1 MSVPLDQNDPRGADS
16 QIPITSNW
24 TINVSDI
31 RTVKVSNISL
41 RVSEWDIR
49 EFFSFSGEIEFVE
62 MQSETEKS
70 QFAYVTF
77 KDSQGAETAMLL
89 SGAIINELSVTIT
102 PVENYQ
108 LPPGAVTSNS
118 ERSTSDPNSAIRKA
132 EDAVSSMLAKG
143 FILGKDA
150 LNKAKSFDERHHL
163 MSNASAAVASLDG
176 KMGLREKISLGTSVV
191 NQKVKEVDEKYQ
203 VSEITKSALA
213 AAEQKASSASAA
225 IMNNQYVST
234 GAAWVSNA
242 FSLVAKAAEDVSLMT
257 KEKVIKAEEE
267 KKENIYKERTAV
279 INNYAKIHLDESFP
293 DEPAVLPVESAD
305 DGKLGII

>member
-1 MSVPLDQNDPRGADS
+1 MS
-16 QIPITSNW
+16 
-24 TINVSDI
+24 I

-41 RVSEWDIR
+41 RASEWDIR

-89 SGAIINELSVTIT
+89 SGATINELSVTIT

-203 VSEITKSALA
+203 VSGITKSALA

-279 INNYAKIHLDESFP
+279 INNFAKIHLDESLP

-305 DGKLGII
+305 DGKLRII